1 MEEYQKGSAS
11 RSKDWQDP
19 VGGKEEATNQ
29 YAVFHEN
36 KGGRETGEHEGSK
49 RAQAT
54 PERPRRGSAKVLPG
68 KEPKKA
74 TMGPPV
80 NLIQVK
86 SPTEQMIKLAKTL
99 EVLDLSKWIVHGK
112 TVKKISEQELNL
124 VVITLAANRI
134 YNHKKRPTGTTN
146 REIATVL

>member
-49 RAQAT
+49 RAQVK
-54 PERPRRGSAKVLPG
+54 PERPRRGNAKIVQG
-68 KEPKKA
+68 KHPNKV
-74 TMGPPV
+74 TRGPLV

-86 SPTEQMIKLAKTL
+86 PPTEQEMIKLTKTL
-99 EVLDLSKWIVHGK
+99 EVLEPI
-112 TVKKISEQELNL
+112 E
-124 VVITLAANRI
+124 
-134 YNHKKRPTGTTN
+134 
-146 REIATVL
+146 